1 MEKKKGKKK
10 KKKVSTLQLL
20 NFKNLQTEIY
30 GYGYEYTFGKYASNL
45 FFYLFAVFCF
55 GKLYQLKTE
64 YVLILCAIF
73 FLLLPRVFL
82 SEFKRLHEQKR
93 FDDTVKYMRQ
103 LINCYDREPH
113 KILPALRETQKIF
126 KEEETMYTCIAK
138 AIQVIETNVDDT
150 KMYQNALKEIEKEYR
165 CDEIRR
171 LHSYLIRVEEEGGD
185 FHQMLHILL
194 DDTIRWQQRVY
205 KYQKEKQWQRVLAVV
220 MIFVCMLVGL
230 AISVMFM
237 QLRDQINIF
246 KQLSY
251 QLSQAL
257 FLGCYMVI
265 FAKVQRSTDYTWLT
279 VATKGNTKQID
290 EDWELVSHID
300 WKKERKNAL
309 FKALIAVPF
318 FVAAVIFQ
326 NVYLGL
332 VGVGVAYFML
342 TSPARKLHHAKKRL
356 RKLVEIKFPVWLMNV
371 ILSLQGKNLY
381 LSVQE
386 SLEKCPYVL
395 KAEVQ
400 RMLCEMDK
408 NPKSSLPFDGF
419 LKDVTTPEI
428 QTAMG
433 NLYSVGNSGEN
444 ADQLTTLVEM
454 NNQLVDRA
462 ESLKNENKVA
472 IFGSNMYVPSFVM
485 VMQIGT
491 IMIILCMG
499 FLQMMLKAV

>member
-237 QLRDQINIF
+237 QLRSIF
-246 KQLSY
+246 LSSCPVSFHKHSF
-251 QLSQAL
+251 LVVTWL
-257 FLGCYMVI
+257 FLQKSSDLPIIHGLRWQ
-265 FAKVQRSTDYTWLT
+265 QREIRNRLM
-279 VATKGNTKQID
+279 KIGN
-290 EDWELVSHID
+290 SY
-300 WKKERKNAL
+300 
-309 FKALIAVPF
+309 LIW
-318 FVAAVIFQ
+318 I
-326 NVYLGL
+326 G
-332 VGVGVAYFML
+332 
-342 TSPARKLHHAKKRL
+342 KR
-356 RKLVEIKFPVWLMNV
+356 N
-371 ILSLQGKNLY
+371 GK
-381 LSVQE
+381 
-386 SLEKCPYVL
+386 
-395 KAEVQ
+395 
-400 RMLCEMDK
+400 MLCSK
-408 NPKSSLPFDGF
+408 H
-419 LKDVTTPEI
+419 
-428 QTAMG
+428 
-433 NLYSVGNSGEN
+433 
-444 ADQLTTLVEM
+444 
-454 NNQLVDRA
+454 
-462 ESLKNENKVA
+462 
-472 IFGSNMYVPSFVM
+472 
-485 VMQIGT
+485 
-491 IMIILCMG
+491 
-499 FLQMMLKAV
+499 

>member
-1 MEKKKGKKK
+1 MGKKKGKKK
-10 KKKVSTLQLL
+10 KKKVSTLLLL

-30 GYGYEYTFGKYASNL
+30 GYGYEYTFGKYMSNL
-45 FFYLFAVFCF
+45 FLYLFAVFCF
-55 GKLYQLKTE
+55 GKLYQLETK

-82 SEFKRLHEQKR
+82 SEFKRLYEQKR

-113 KILPALRETQKIF
+113 KILPALKETQKIF

-138 AIQVIETNVDDT
+138 AIQVIETNVDDP

-205 KYQKEKQWQRVLAVV
+205 KYQKEKQWQRVLAVS
-220 MIFVCMLVGL
+220 MIVACMLFGL
-230 AISVMFM
+230 AMSVMFI
-237 QLRDQINIF
+237 QLKSHINIF
-246 KQLSY
+246 RELSY
-251 QLSQAL
+251 QISQT
-257 FLGCYMVI
+257 FFIGCYIVI

-279 VATKGNTKQID
+279 VSTKGNTKQID
-290 EDWELVSHID
+290 QDWDFVYHMD
-300 WKKERKNAL
+300 KKKELKKAIL
-309 FKALIAVPF
+309 KALLAVPF
-318 FVAAVIFQ
+318 FVAAVMIQ
-326 NVYLGL
+326 NIYLGL
-332 VGVGVAYFML
+332 VGAGIAYFML
-342 TSPARKLHHAKKRL
+342 TSPARKLNHAKKRL

-386 SLEKCPYVL
+386 SLSKCPYVL
-395 KAEVQ
+395 KAEVKK
-400 RMLCEMDK
+400 MLDEIEK
-408 NPKSSLPFDGF
+408 HPKSGVPFDHF
-419 LKDVTTPEI
+419 LNDVTTPEI

-433 NLYSVGNSGEN
+433 NLYSIGDSGEN
-444 ADQLTTLVEM
+444 ADQLTTLVEA

-462 ESLKNENKVA
+462 ESLKNKNKVA

-485 VMQIGT
+485 VMQVGT

-499 FLQMMLKAV
+499 FLQMMLKAI